1 MKTNKKLM
9 TMGIIVLIAG
19 ISAALM
25 SFVPSRILQYVF
37 VVASLVVG
45 ALGVA
50 IGKNTKRSPMRSNYA
65 SSLGFVLIGLS
76 IAVVIWATSLMA
88 LMNVIGLF
96 LLALAFIE
104 FAMALQILI
113 GNIAIPWN
121 VVGIKLTLSA
131 TAAIGAASILT
142 IAGFHGYMA
151 LLVIGLLF
159 VTIGLTIIQ
168 VSRLRKD
175 TGTSVIR

>member
-1 MKTNKKLM
+1 
-9 TMGIIVLIAG
+9 MGIIVLIAG

-45 ALGVA
+45 ALGVM
-50 IGKNTKRSPMRSNYA
+50 IGKNTKRSPVRSNYY

-76 IAVVIWATSLMA
+76 VAVVIWATSLMV

-113 GNIAIPWN
+113 GHIPIPWN

-131 TAAIGAASILT
+131 TAAIGAATILT

-151 LLVIGLLF
+151 LLVLGLLF